1 MTVFISHA
9 SDDALNA
16 KRLEDLIAYDGYQS
30 WRFQR
35 DMMEANPADPQL
47 PSNIEASDTF
57 LFCMSDHSQK
67 SEICQKE
74 LQHAALLQKPLV
86 TVRLNLAT
94 CVPPPLNDHQWVD
107 FDESPESTVHL
118 LKALRNAKALRW
130 EKIPS
135 DWRTWEGKTKAE
147 LSAADSDARE
157 IPLPRMQRHLTD
169 LEKENFLDESIGKIR
184 NYFNQALS
192 AFENSDLRV
201 KTRIDDKTNMR
212 RFNCEVH
219 LHGKLKKICSF
230 WIYNQY
236 GMNGIAFYENH
247 KHMAIF
253 GKHPYN
259 ELAQVAELD
268 GRPAS
273 EVYARFGDVYPA

>member
-1 MTVFISHA
+1 
-9 SDDALNA
+9 
-16 KRLEDLIAYDGYQS
+16 
-30 WRFQR
+30 
-35 DMMEANPADPQL
+35 
-47 PSNIEASDTF
+47 
-57 LFCMSDHSQK
+57 
-67 SEICQKE
+67 
-74 LQHAALLQKPLV
+74 
-86 TVRLNLAT
+86 
-94 CVPPPLNDHQWVD
+94 
-107 FDESPESTVHL
+107 
-118 LKALRNAKALRW
+118 
-130 EKIPS
+130 
-135 DWRTWEGKTKAE
+135 
-147 LSAADSDARE
+147 
-157 IPLPRMQRHLTD
+157 MQRHLTD

-219 LHGKLKKICSF
+219 LDGKLKKICSF

-268 GRPAS
+268 GRPALKFTQGLGMFTQLDDCQICTADKAAECLWRYFIRDLNKAS
-273 EVYARFGDVYPA
+273 TY